1 MSEPILCKICGRR
14 RARRYCPAVH
24 GEICTICCGTE
35 REVSLL
41 CPLDC
46 EYLQEAHRHE
56 KPIDVA
62 ESRFSKLHASVKEEF
77 LHEHERTLL
86 FCAHALLD
94 AALNTPGAVDSD
106 VLEALEALIQTR
118 QTLASGLVYE
128 TRPENRVAAGIQR
141 EFNSA
146 LDEYE
151 TEIAKREAFAAPGN
165 SEILTILAFLHWAGE
180 LNRNGRPR
188 GRMFMD
194 ALRKMVPEARV
205 EERTPSII
213 I

>member
-1 MSEPILCKICGRR
+1 MSEPIVCKICGRR

-77 LHEHERTLL
+77 LH
-86 FCAHALLD
+86 
-94 AALNTPGAVDSD
+94 
-106 VLEALEALIQTR
+106 
-118 QTLASGLVYE
+118 
-128 TRPENRVAAGIQR
+128 
-141 EFNSA
+141 
-146 LDEYE
+146 
-151 TEIAKREAFAAPGN
+151 
-165 SEILTILAFLHWAGE
+165 
-180 LNRNGRPR
+180 
-188 GRMFMD
+188 
-194 ALRKMVPEARV
+194 
-205 EERTPSII
+205 
-213 I
+213 